1 VFEPRLFRHGSVGH
15 VPSPLR
21 SKRNI
26 VKAIACWTHAATA
39 KSFERF
45 GMGKPTCS
53 ENRHTFGYCAFDSRP
68 LGHFVGKADTVM
80 AASVRKTEES

>member
-1 VFEPRLFRHGSVGH
+1 
-15 VPSPLR
+15 
-21 SKRNI
+21 
-26 VKAIACWTHAATA
+26 
-39 KSFERF
+39 
-45 GMGKPTCS
+45 MGKPTCS